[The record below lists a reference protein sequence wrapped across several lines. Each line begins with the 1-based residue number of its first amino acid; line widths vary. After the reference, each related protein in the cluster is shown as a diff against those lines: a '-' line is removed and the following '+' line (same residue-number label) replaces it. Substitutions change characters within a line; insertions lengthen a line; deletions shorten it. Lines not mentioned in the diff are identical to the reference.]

1 MAWWVTDL
9 LTMDVYFFSYY
20 MFRVLFVHLLP
31 CISLVVL
38 NVLLFKALR
47 QAQDK
52 RDKLLKENRKS
63 ECRKLRDSNCT
74 TLMLIVVVTVSAWRV
89 LGECLTSAWRVF
101 EEWPGRIE
109 TRPRPPPA
117 TLFKFSHPL

>member
-1 MAWWVTDL
+1 MAHWVTDV
-9 LTMDVYFFSYY
+9 LTIDVYFFSYY

-47 QAQDK
+47 KAQDK
-52 RDKLLKENRKS
+52 RDKMLKENRKS

-74 TLMLIVVVTVSAWRV
+74 TLMLIVVVTVSAGLLDGGIVCPLPGGIRV
-89 LGECLTSAWRVF
+89 RN
-101 EEWPGRIE
+101 
-109 TRPRPPPA
+109 
-117 TLFKFSHPL
+117 

>member
-89 LGECLTSAWRVF
+89 LGECLTSCL
-101 EEWPGRIE
+101 
-109 TRPRPPPA
+109 TRLDQASPVLGVA
-117 TLFKFSHPL
+117 QANNY